1 MGNESCH
8 LGRTVCF
15 RSNGY
20 RSSFVIRRPLF
31 SAIRFSYSYFV
42 KPLDFPFSRPGFADS
57 RRHLSSFGRHRLWA
71 TILSV
76 ISNSTFGN
84 SLTPNRVH
92 DLVAELC
99 SSQCS
104 RNPVKKRLFAYL
116 QKRRRLSQPGTKAM
130 LDRGRR
136 FGHGTALAKWAT
148 KKIEEIQKENSI

>member
-1 MGNESCH
+1 MTKRVQYS
-8 LGRTVCF
+8 
-15 RSNGY
+15 Y
-20 RSSFVIRRPLF
+20 FVIRRPPSF
-31 SAIRFSYSYFV
+31 NRSFFVIRIFV

-116 QKRRRLSQPGTKAM
+116 QKAPPVV
-130 LDRGRR
+130 
-136 FGHGTALAKWAT
+136 TAGYESNVRQRAEVWPWHSAC
-148 KKIEEIQKENSI
+148 EMGY

>member
-42 KPLDFPFSRPGFADS
+42 KPLDLPFSRRGFADS

-84 SLTPNRVH
+84 SLTP

-99 SSQCS
+99 SSQCA
-104 RNPVKKRLFAYL
+104 RNSVKKDFLLTYK
-116 QKRRRLSQPGTKAM
+116 KRRRLSQPGTKTM

-136 FGHGTALAKWAT
+136 LGHGTALAKWAT
-148 KKIEEIQKENSI
+148 KKIEEIQKEISI

>member
-1 MGNESCH
+1 MTNRVQYS
-8 LGRTVCF
+8 
-15 RSNGY
+15 Y
-20 RSSFVIRRPLF
+20 FVIRRPPSF
-31 SAIRFSYSYFV
+31 NRSFFVIRIFV

-148 KKIEEIQKENSI
+148 KKIEEIQKEISI